1 LDSDDREVISQF
13 RARHGTV
20 GGELAGTRML
30 LLHHRGAKSGA
41 ERVTPLAWWPAGD
54 GSVAVLASNFG
65 APRHPG
71 WYYNVVANPDTTIE
85 IGPDTLRVRASVAN
99 VDERRVLLSG
109 ITAETP
115 SVIAAIGNTSREIPL
130 VVLQLVKRGN

>member
-1 LDSDDREVISQF
+1 VDSDNRRLIADF

-20 GGELAGTRML
+20 GGTPAGTRML

-54 GSVAVLASNFG
+54 GAVAVLASNYG
-65 APRHPG
+65 APRHPD
-71 WYYNVVANPDTTIE
+71 WYHNLVANPEATVE
-85 IGPDTLRVRASVAN
+85 IGHDTWQVRARVASP
-99 VDERRVLLSG
+99 DERRVMLDR

-115 SVIAAIGNTSREIPL
+115 SVIAAIRNTSRQIPL
-130 VVLQLVKRGN
+130 VVLQRLDHR